1 MRFAMRALDTTE
13 EADELQMRIQRRLG
27 PAGRLKL
34 AMQMSD
40 LARKLARAGLRARR
54 PELEGPAID
63 ALLLREHYGMCI
75 ERR

>member
-1 MRFAMRALDTTE
+1 MRFAMRALDTTS
-13 EADELQMRIQRRLG
+13 EADQLQLRIQRRLG

-54 PELEGPAID
+54 RELEEAAVD
-63 ALLLREHYGMCI
+63 ALLLREHYGVGV